1 MEAEM
6 VVSGAI
12 VDSWVEPADSPLD
25 RSRLVLQ
32 VAPRGRPKDLVI
44 VEAEPSLVP
53 DRFWLED
60 LSENLCHGS
69 PVQAVGRR
77 LFNGFVS
84 ATRLQLCAKP
94 GSRAMF
100 PRDSR
105 LAARAG
111 RGRKS
116 PGQNADRIGGRAN
129 CVGQASSY
137 RSGAW
142 ADGLACNLQRAD
154 RQLLFEAGPV
164 F

>member
-12 VDSWVEPADSPLD
+12 VDSWVEPADSSLD

-69 PVQAVGRR
+69 PVQAVGHR

-84 ATRLQLCAKP
+84 ATRLQL
-94 GSRAMF
+94 
-100 PRDSR
+100 
-105 LAARAG
+105 AR
-111 RGRKS
+111 
-116 PGQNADRIGGRAN
+116 
-129 CVGQASSY
+129 
-137 RSGAW
+137 
-142 ADGLACNLQRAD
+142 
-154 RQLLFEAGPV
+154 
-164 F
+164 

>member
-32 VAPRGRPKDLVI
+32 VAPRGRPKDLII

-84 ATRLQLCAKP
+84 ATRLQL
-94 GSRAMF
+94 
-100 PRDSR
+100 
-105 LAARAG
+105 AR
-111 RGRKS
+111 
-116 PGQNADRIGGRAN
+116 
-129 CVGQASSY
+129 
-137 RSGAW
+137 
-142 ADGLACNLQRAD
+142 
-154 RQLLFEAGPV
+154 
-164 F
+164 